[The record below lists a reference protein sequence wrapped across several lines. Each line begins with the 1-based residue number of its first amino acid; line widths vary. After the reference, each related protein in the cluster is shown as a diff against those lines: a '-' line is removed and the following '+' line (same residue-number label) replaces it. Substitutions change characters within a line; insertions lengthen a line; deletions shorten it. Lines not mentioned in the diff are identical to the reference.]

1 MTKLTDLKFN
11 TCAYFYKLKDKQ
23 SISKKDI
30 QDMLKNVTEDKIS
43 GNFLFNSCRNNG
55 SKNTKYSLRI
65 FKNKPKT
72 PSFIGINDPNWVEQ
86 KIGYYLFIEYE
97 DYVAILRKYCT
108 VPKQI
113 SDKLEGIDYDR
124 LIGLYSNKETEF
136 KRLSMQNL
144 DGSDFAMR
152 YKSYEALNLKDNV
165 SPIGS
170 SHYFIRSMKGNNGDD
185 RFALTL
191 YSSRINDL
199 QSDFKLDAICQW
211 VQETVDQIKDRTNI
225 KSNFLN
231 IFAKPEKYANNIEKL
246 KPSSLLIFYGLI
258 TTIHDDQ
265 NASFYN
271 VLDDGC
277 QKIIDN
283 ETFNRDLGM
292 ISQCYEKVNSVE
304 RKGKKHYYT
313 GINDSIE
320 ICLLKSGIKLR
331 NKNWDNIVIIG
342 SENNQYDGPLSDL
355 INKYSLFNV
364 YFTDTELVY
373 NNRTLL
379 RDTKLISSALH
390 FSDVMQAKLI
400 GNFTCEKHLSRSAK
414 GLNNWDDESI
424 FKYVEDTFMNDYT
437 YFICEDYNSE
447 WADHIGISKDRVTF
461 FVEKHKYHKNVS
473 DTATEF
479 QDVVA
484 QALKNIANLI
494 PTREQLNDK
503 RTRWKGKY
511 LKSNMKRYRSNTG
524 NIDDA
529 IKEWLE
535 NNQRPNC
542 KREMC
547 LVVDFLSKI
556 KFKQQLNNLKA
567 EEHEAELRM
576 RLWLLSSFVT
586 SCLEYSV
593 TPLIYCK
600 E

>member
-43 GNFLFNSCRNNG
+43 GNFLFNNCRNNG
-55 SKNTKYSLRI
+55 PKNTKYSLRI

-108 VPKQI
+108 VPKEI

-170 SHYFIRSMKGNNGDD
+170 SHYFIRSVKGNNGDD

-199 QSDFKLDAICQW
+199 QSDFKLDAICKW
-211 VQETVDQIKDRTNI
+211 VQETVDQIKAITSL

-231 IFAKPEKYANNIEKL
+231 IFAKPEKYANNRGKL
-246 KPSSLLIFYGLI
+246 KPSSLLIFHGLI

-265 NASFYN
+265 NASFYH

-277 QKIIDN
+277 QNIINND
-283 ETFNRDLGM
+283 TFNRYLGM
-292 ISQCYEKVNSVE
+292 ISKCYEKVNSVE

-373 NNRTLL
+373 NNRTLF
-379 RDTKLISSALH
+379 RDTKLLSSAEH
-390 FSDVMQAKLI
+390 FIDIMI
-400 GNFTCEKHLSRSAK
+400 GNIPNTLTCEKHHYNSAK
-414 GLNNWDDESI
+414 NIKNWANDSMFE
-424 FKYVEDTFMNDYT
+424 YVEHNLKNNYE
-437 YFICEDYNSE
+437 YFICDDYGKE
-447 WADHIGISKDRVTF
+447 WADHIGISENQVTF
-461 FVEKHKYHKNVS
+461 FIEKHKSSINSAS
-473 DTATEF
+473 DF
-479 QDVVA
+479 QDVVG

-494 PTREQLNDK
+494 PTKEQLEGK
-503 RTRWKGKY
+503 REWWLGQYIT
-511 LKSNMKRYRSNTG
+511 SQMQRYRSEHGTVEG
-524 NIDDA
+524 A
-529 IKEWLE
+529 IQEWLE

-547 LVVDFLSKI
+547 LVVDFLSKKEFTIQLKKLI
-556 KFKQQLNNLKA
+556 KG
-567 EEHEAELRM
+567 EYVEHEAELRM

-586 SCLEYSV
+586 SCLEYGV